1 GSDYAKQALSRTLGT
16 QRAGELMARIAGARG
31 LPFSFLA
38 QIDSAQVI
46 AYLETEHP
54 QTVALIL
61 SHLPPDLSSRIL
73 SGLSYEFQGDVA
85 RRIALMDRTAPEVVR
100 EVEDALRE
108 KLAAFASTSFRTA
121 GGIDYLVK
129 VLGTV
134 DARTERSILENL
146 ERNDPELAAEVK
158 KRMFVFD
165 QGRQRRG
172 QGPHPQEHVATRVA
186 DAARG
191 HRRARA
197 GAPAAGRGGAGQDR
211 DRHSHAAR
219 GRGDR
224 HHSRRRGGAHL
235 ARRDALRATRRGRAA
250 RPPPAVCEAMIS
262 YRPDVTPRAF
272 GTRSVALLFL
282 GVPTPQDGRQDH
294 PQAEHTGERGAGQ
307 QRFDGHCL
315 ILRAMDTD
323 VMVTGVMDTDVMV
336 TGRRSASP
344 AGAPADR
351 PSSISI
357 LILTSAPPAHIG
369 LAYQDRATP
378 FVLRA

>member
-1 GSDYAKQALSRTLGT
+1 MATEIAQTTPEAQAQHKGIVLTPIQKSAMLVVMLGSEGASAVFKNLDDREIETLTREVVRLPKLSPEAMDAFLEEVFESLAGYQYVSEGGSDYAKQVLSRALGT
-16 QRAGELMARIAGARG
+16 QRAGEMMARIAGARG

-158 KRMFVFD
+158 KRMFVFENVVQLD
-165 QGRQRRG
+165 DRSIQRVLRDVNPKDLALALKG
-172 QGPHPQEHVATRVA
+172 ASEEVR
-186 DAARG
+186 DRILKNMS
-191 HRRARA
+191 RRASQMLQEDIGVLGPVR
-197 GAPAAGRGGAGQDR
+197 
-211 DRHSHAAR
+211 
-219 GRGDR
+219 
-224 HHSRRRGGAHL
+224 
-235 ARRDALRATRRGRAA
+235 LRL
-250 RPPPAVCEAMIS
+250 VEEAQAKI
-262 YRPDVTPRAF
+262 VTVIR
-272 GTRSVALLFL
+272 TL
-282 GVPTPQDGRQDH
+282 QE
-294 PQAEHTGERGAGQ
+294 AEEIVITRGAEEV
-307 QRFDGHCL
+307 L
-315 ILRAMDTD
+315 I
-323 VMVTGVMDTDVMV
+323 
-336 TGRRSASP
+336 
-344 AGAPADR
+344 
-351 PSSISI
+351 
-357 LILTSAPPAHIG
+357 
-369 LAYQDRATP
+369 
-378 FVLRA
+378 